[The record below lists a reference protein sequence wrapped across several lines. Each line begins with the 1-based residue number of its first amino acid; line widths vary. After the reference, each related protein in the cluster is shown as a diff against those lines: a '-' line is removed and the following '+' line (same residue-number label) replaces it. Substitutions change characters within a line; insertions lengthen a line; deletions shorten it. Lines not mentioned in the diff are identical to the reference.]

1 MKTPGIYPV
10 NIELSSMDVE
20 LLTMA
25 LDNLR
30 EEEASELSYAR
41 AHGYDDVYRGNED
54 RIRAIDAL
62 TDRINKAI

>member
-1 MKTPGIYPV
+1 MK
-10 NIELSSMDVE
+10 IELSSMDVE

-30 EEEASELSYAR
+30 EEDVSELGYAH